1 VKLNELKQP
10 STLNEDLSDWIGTHG
25 AASVK
30 GGIDKFKGN
39 AEGSLSTVDRMARDG
54 FIKDFIGRASANI
67 KSAIASG
74 IVIPPV
80 AGQSAPVAGQTA
92 TAAPET
98 PEQKRIRLQ
107 KTQQQTLD
115 KSSGQFSK
123 LPNPVSAQAETPEQK
138 RIRLQKTQQQSQA
151 GASGQFSKLPAN
163 QVATQSANIRTAKQ
177 LAAAPQTTVKPVAV
191 PVQTPGEKRAARLAT
206 ATAALKESST
216 YSKLNVVFE
225 SMMEA
230 GNATSSVSS
239 YLQKMFTQYM
249 HGVDTSSQSAKIK
262 ELSDAVEQS
271 YSMTDGGKAA
281 IAPLTQLANL
291 GFALSHSN
299 KGRDAAA
306 APATAAEQP
315 GFLSGLTQG
324 ASSAQGIAPVADG
337 TAYAKA
343 KAAVTVLDKKG
354 KQRIGSLIQKSLA
367 TPNAALAPAADRAS
381 AEAAMRARRAPVVPQ
396 SPAQRRGGMQV
407 AEQKIVK
414 KWGEE

>member
-1 VKLNELKQP
+1 MKLNELKQP

-74 IVIPPV
+74 IVVSPA
-80 AGQSAPVAGQTA
+80 AGQATPAAPV
-92 TAAPET
+92 APET

-107 KTQQQTLD
+107 KIQQQTLD
-115 KSSGQFSK
+115 KSGGQFDK
-123 LPNPVSAQAETPEQK
+123 LPTTAQAETPEQK
-138 RIRLQKTQQQSQA
+138 RIRLQKIQQQTQTGTA
-151 GASGQFSKLPAN
+151 GQFSKLPAN
-163 QVATQSANIRTAKQ
+163 QVATQSSNIRAAKQ
-177 LAAAPQTTVKPVAV
+177 LAAAPQTTEKPMVA
-191 PVQTPGEKRAARLAT
+191 PVQTPAEIRAAKLAA
-206 ATAALKESST
+206 ATAALRESAT
-216 YSKLNVVFE
+216 YNKLNVVFE

-230 GNATSSVSS
+230 SSATSSVSS

-271 YSMTDGGKAA
+271 YSLADGGKAA

-299 KGRDAAA
+299 KGRDAVASPAIAA
-306 APATAAEQP
+306 GEQP
-315 GFLSGLTQG
+315 GFLSGLSQGAASSPVSQG
-324 ASSAQGIAPVADG
+324 ASTAPS
-337 TAYAKA
+337 TPYAKA
-343 KAAVTVLDKKG
+343 KAAVTALDNKG
-354 KQRIGSLIQKSLA
+354 RQRIGSLIQKSLA

-381 AEAAMRARRAPVVPQ
+381 AEAAMRARRSPVVPQ

-414 KWGEE
+414 KWGEK

>member
-1 VKLNELKQP
+1 VKLNELKHP
-10 STLNEDLSDWIGTHG
+10 SALNEDLSDWIGTHG
-25 AASVK
+25 AAAVK

-80 AGQSAPVAGQTA
+80 AGQSATVDSQAA

-123 LPNPVSAQAETPEQK
+123 LPNPVSAQTETPEQK
-138 RIRLQKTQQQSQA
+138 RIRLQRTQQQTQA

-163 QVATQSANIRTAKQ
+163 QVATQSANIRTTKQ
-177 LAAAPQTTVKPVAV
+177 LAAAPQTTAKPVAV

-206 ATAALKESST
+206 ATAALGESST
-216 YSKLNVVFE
+216 YGKLNVVFE

-230 GNATSSVSS
+230 SNTSSISS

-271 YSMTDGGKAA
+271 YSTTDGGKAA

-306 APATAAEQP
+306 APAAAAEQP

-324 ASSAQGIAPVADG
+324 ASSAQGTAPVADG

-367 TPNAALAPAADRAS
+367 TPNAALAPAADRAR